1 MTFEFAEKE
10 NQQLNGIRAGLI
22 DFTSGSLG
30 NNTF

>member
-10 NQQLNGIRAGLI
+10 NQQLNSIKAGLI
-22 DFTSGSLG
+22 DFISGSLG